1 MIGREVIVRRYAD
14 AGFSLIEV
22 LVALVI
28 LGVGLMGLARL
39 QLYLLAG
46 TAETAAYDQA
56 VRLASD
62 RVEALRMTRLSG
74 GVPSSGSDELSLQ
87 GMRYWRTW
95 SVNCTTSAL
104 CESTLVI
111 QWAPPRGGGQQ
122 SPRELSMAVWL
133 APSFASE
140 QLWMVESGPPH
151 RETLP

>member
-1 MIGREVIVRRYAD
+1 MMVQRHTV

-22 LVALVI
+22 LVALVV

-46 TAETAAYDQA
+46 TADTAAYDQA

-74 GVPSSGSDELSLQ
+74 GTPSSGSDEPSIQ
-87 GMRYWRTW
+87 GMHYRRTW
-95 SVNCTTSAL
+95 SVNCSTEAL
-104 CESTLVI
+104 CQSTLTI
-111 QWAPPRGGGQQ
+111 QWS
-122 SPRELSMAVWL
+122 SPRSGGLQGPNELSMTVWL
-133 APSFASE
+133 TPSSAIE
-140 QLWMVESGPPH
+140 QLWLVQSGPPH